1 MLAIGAVIILAAN
14 LANPSEPNSL
24 ASNEATETATVLEE
38 YMDSELTT
46 EEIVLEVLDD
56 SLLIDLESDMQEEFE
71 E

>member
-14 LANPSEPNSL
+14 LVDPSEPNSL
-24 ASNEATETATVLEE
+24 ASNEATETAKVLEE
-38 YMDSELTT
+38 YMDSELPT

-56 SLLIDLESDMQEEFE
+56 SFLIDVESEMQEEFE

>member
-14 LANPSEPNSL
+14 LADPSEPNSL

-56 SLLIDLESDMQEEFE
+56 ALLIDLESDMQEEFE

>member
-56 SLLIDLESDMQEEFE
+56 SLLIDLESEMQEEFE